1 MRNWL
6 ASVGTDPLDAAH
18 KHCIRNRQEILKS
31 KMCGCFYCGS
41 SFASTEIWEWID
53 EGETAMCPKC
63 GIDSVL
69 GDASGFMLSKN
80 FLDGM
85 NARWFS

>member
-1 MRNWL
+1 MGIGL
-6 ASVGTDPLDAAH
+6 MKEKL
-18 KHCIRNRQEILKS
+18 
-31 KMCGCFYCGS
+31 
-41 SFASTEIWEWID
+41 
-53 EGETAMCPKC
+53 AMCPKC